1 VHPENTNTP
10 KILVSAC
17 LAGFCCRYDG
27 GHRLNPEV
35 RRWVTAGKACAV
47 CPEKLGGLRSPH
59 PPCEIQG
66 GGGEAVLDGKAKVL
80 DREGRDVTSAYLQ
93 GSYRILELVKKLDV
107 REAWLKSKSPL
118 AVMEPYLTETSI
130 ERSSP
135 GTALRPPSCF
145 VPGCR
150 SRVWNDSDKLP
161 AGFSAEIKHGFFAIH
176 GNHKKIKTWATPV
189 SSTKILI
196 N

>member
-107 REAWLKSKSPL
+107 REAWLKSKSPACGYGAIFDGNVNRTL
-118 AVMEPYLTETSI
+118 ISGHGVTAARLR
-130 ERSSP
+130 RS
-135 GTALRPPSCF
+135 G
-145 VPGCR
+145 VPLK
-150 SRVWNDSDKLP
+150 SL
-161 AGFSAEIKHGFFAIH
+161 E
-176 GNHKKIKTWATPV
+176 
-189 SSTKILI
+189 
-196 N
+196 